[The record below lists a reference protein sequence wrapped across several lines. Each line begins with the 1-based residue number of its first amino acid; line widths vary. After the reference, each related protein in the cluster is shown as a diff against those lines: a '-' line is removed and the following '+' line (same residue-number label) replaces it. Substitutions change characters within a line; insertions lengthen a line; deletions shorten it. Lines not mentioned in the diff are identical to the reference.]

1 VKTAALRVH
10 GFGRLEAVE
19 YRFGDGLTLV
29 HGPNES
35 GKSTLHAAL
44 AASLFGL
51 VPGGRRTVTL
61 QGIVERHRPWLG
73 ERYGSRLDLESVD
86 GRRLRLDWDF
96 ARWTFS
102 VVDAATGADLTSQYG
117 AGTDADALCQA
128 LYGVSRDAYLR
139 VGSVRQGELHALD
152 DAAGVRQAI
161 ERVAGQ
167 GGGDGGASRA
177 VELLAATRARLV
189 GRNRARTNPLPVAE
203 AEVARLEQ
211 ELTAADDDRASVE
224 AAAAD
229 RDRQL
234 ARVGEIDGRMAGLV
248 QTRRAAQA
256 GRLRQRV
263 ERAEAA
269 LAARESA
276 RRTLEETADARGCGP
291 IPRLDALEE
300 RLSDLERRIAT
311 TAPRAAEAE
320 SERAALELEATDERS
335 QGSSALQAAGWIG
348 GLLLL
353 AAGVALS
360 LPLLTAIGAV
370 ISALGVIAHVRS
382 VRRASA
388 AAIVAADRRHERA
401 ARLEDELARHRA
413 LIDEAAATRAEL
425 AAALGVAEASQIAAA
440 IASHRAALAA
450 AAAYRDAEHRHR
462 IASAELESA
471 LAGDDLKA
479 LRAAA
484 AAAVPAGDQAV
495 EADLEAVEQ
504 ELAGLARE
512 RERALLAAERS
523 SAAVDER
530 LRALPDGATLRE
542 QLAEAR
548 ALLERIRHTD
558 AVLKLAEA
566 ELAEAMA
573 ETYRDFAPRLNDA
586 LRSQISRVSRGRY
599 RTVYVDD
606 DLNVRVEAPET
617 GTPIDL
623 GLTSTGTQRLAHLV
637 QRLELVR
644 LLVPAAEPLPVL
656 LDDPFAHLDAD
667 RMQDALALLT
677 DLAGERQLIA
687 FTTQADAL
695 RLAPPNATV
704 IELPPPGLPVVE
716 LRAS

>member
-1 VKTAALRVH
+1 MKATALRIH
-10 GFGRLEAVE
+10 GFGRLEDSE
-19 YRFGDGLTLV
+19 YRFGEGLTLV

-51 VPGGRRTVTL
+51 VPGGRRTVAL
-61 QGIVERHRPWLG
+61 QALVERYRPWLG
-73 ERYGSRLDLESVD
+73 DRYGSRIDLESVD

-102 VVDAATGADLTSQYG
+102 VVDAATGADLTSRYG
-117 AGTDADALCQA
+117 AGTDPSALCQQ
-128 LYGVSRDAYLR
+128 LYGVSREAYLR
-139 VGSVRQGELHALD
+139 VGSVRQDELRALD
-152 DAAGVRQAI
+152 DAAGVRLAI

-167 GGGDGGASRA
+167 SSGGGDGATAA

-203 AEVARLEQ
+203 AEVARLE
-211 ELTAADDDRASVE
+211 EDLTAADADRAGAE
-224 AAAAD
+224 AAAAE
-229 RDRQL
+229 RDRQR
-234 ARVGEIDGRMAGLV
+234 ARIAQIDQRVADL
-248 QTRRAAQA
+248 QQLRRAAQA
-256 GRLRQRV
+256 GHLRRRIA
-263 ERAEAA
+263 RAEAA
-269 LAARESA
+269 LEACESAAR
-276 RRTLEETADARGCGP
+276 TLAETAGARDCRP
-291 IPRLDALEE
+291 IPRLDALAE
-300 RLSDLERRIAT
+300 RLSDLERRIAAS
-311 TAPRAAEAE
+311 APRAAQAEA
-320 SERAALELEATDERS
+320 ERAALEQSDDVLQRS
-335 QGSSALQAAGWIG
+335 PGLPAAGWIG

-370 ISALGVIAHVRS
+370 VSAVGVIAHVRS

-388 AAIVAADRRHERA
+388 AAIEAADGRRREA
-401 ARLEDELARHRA
+401 ARLDDELTRHRA
-413 LIDEAAATRAEL
+413 LVDEAAVTRAEL
-425 AAALGVAEASQIAAA
+425 TTTLGIADSSQIAAA
-440 IASHRAALAA
+440 IASHQAALASA
-450 AAAYRDAEHRHR
+450 TAHRDAEHRHQV
-462 IASAELESA
+462 AAAELENA
-471 LAGDDLKA
+471 LAGDDLEK

-484 AAAVPAGDQAV
+484 AAAAADGAEPVVADP
-495 EADLEAVEQ
+495 EAIEQ

-523 SAAVDER
+523 SAAADER
-530 LRALPDGATLRE
+530 LRALPDAAALRE

-548 ALLERIRHTD
+548 ALVKRILHTD

-573 ETYRDFAPRLNDA
+573 ETYRDFAPRLNEA
-586 LRSQISRVSRGRY
+586 LRAQITRVSRGRY

-617 GTPIDL
+617 GVPIDL

-644 LLVPAAEPLPVL
+644 LLVPTAEPLPVL

-667 RMQDALALLT
+667 RMEDALALLA

-687 FTTQADAL
+687 FTTQADAI
-695 RLAPPNATV
+695 RLAPPQATV
-704 IELPPPGLPVVE
+704 IELPPPGLPVLA